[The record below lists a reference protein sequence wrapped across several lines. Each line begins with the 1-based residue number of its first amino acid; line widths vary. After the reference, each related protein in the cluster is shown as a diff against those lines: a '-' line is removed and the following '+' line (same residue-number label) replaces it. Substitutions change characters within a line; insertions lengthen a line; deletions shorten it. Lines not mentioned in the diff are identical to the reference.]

1 MRVSPEVG
9 GKVVELKVAE
19 GDRVEVGALI
29 ARLGTTD
36 AELSIRRTEAERDQ
50 AVAQLRLLQ
59 AGARPEEIRQAQ
71 AQFDSA
77 EADVRAA
84 AAELQSAESDL
95 QRFDAL
101 LAVNAGSRKQ
111 RDDALTRRDVTIAR
125 VAAARDRAKAAAE
138 ALGTVRSGARPE
150 EIAGARARIA
160 VD

>member
-1 MRVSPEVG
+1 MLTGRLSRRYLGRAVSVCLTAGVFACRDSRAQAAPRVSGYVEATEVRVSPEVG
-9 GKVVELKVAE
+9 GKVIELKVAE

-95 QRFDAL
+95 QRFDRC
-101 LAVNAGSRKQ
+101 SRSMPG
-111 RDDALTRRDVTIAR
+111 RASSVT
-125 VAAARDRAKAAAE
+125 
-138 ALGTVRSGARPE
+138 TP
-150 EIAGARARIA
+150 
-160 VD
+160 